1 MGIGSLSPW
10 TTGKAVD
17 IWVVMVDARSS
28 VVGRHVWLHIAG
40 GPSVVYRGVGLS
52 VVITGILLCSVDVAI
67 PPLGDIGAYLV
78 ASGKDH
84 DVYCTAPRSTR
95 SSC

>member
-1 MGIGSLSPW
+1 
-10 TTGKAVD
+10 
-17 IWVVMVDARSS
+17 VDARSS